1 MSRLSEHQAGALLAL
16 MSAVFWGVSGA
27 SAQFVFERKGVT
39 VDFLVT
45 YRLLSAG
52 ILLLLYARL
61 RGFSIWGIW
70 RERWAAIS
78 LLIFGIVGML
88 AVQYTYFAA
97 IRYSNAATGTIL
109 QYVGPTF
116 IAVYFVFVR
125 RRLPTLPE
133 AAAVALAF
141 LGTVL
146 LVTHGDLGTLEIS
159 AAALF
164 WGLSSALALA
174 FYSIYPV
181 KLLRHFPATVLVGWS
196 MVIGG
201 IGFTAFSQPT
211 TVPGTWDFSTFAA
224 VAFIVFFGTFIG
236 FYSYLGAVK
245 RIGPEK
251 SSLYACAEPLTA
263 ALVAVLWLDVPFG
276 LVDWA
281 GAACIVATIFIL
293 NVTPTHVPDT
303 VIKPSPQ

>member
-1 MSRLSEHQAGALLAL
+1 
-16 MSAVFWGVSGA
+16 
-27 SAQFVFERKGVT
+27 
-39 VDFLVT
+39 
-45 YRLLSAG
+45 
-52 ILLLLYARL
+52 
-61 RGFSIWGIW
+61 
-70 RERWAAIS
+70 
-78 LLIFGIVGML
+78 
-88 AVQYTYFAA
+88 
-97 IRYSNAATGTIL
+97 
-109 QYVGPTF
+109 
-116 IAVYFVFVR
+116 
-125 RRLPTLPE
+125 
-133 AAAVALAF
+133 VALAF

-181 KLLRHFPATVLVGWS
+181 KLLRHFPANVLVGWS

-201 IGFTAFSQPT
+201 IGFTASSLPT

-293 NVTPTHVPDT
+293 NVIPTHVPDT
-303 VIKPSPQ
+303 AIKPSPQ

>member
-1 MSRLSEHQAGALLAL
+1 MSHSSEHRAGALLAL
-16 MSAVFWGVSGA
+16 MSAIFWGMSGA
-27 SAQFVFERKGVT
+27 GAQYVFEQKGVT

-45 YRLLSAG
+45 YRLLIAG
-52 ILLLLYARL
+52 CLLLMYGRL

-70 RERWAAIS
+70 QARWAATS
-78 LLIFGIVGML
+78 LVIFGIAGML

-97 IRYSNAATGTIL
+97 IHHSNAATGTIL
-109 QYVGPTF
+109 QYVAPTF

-146 LVTHGDLGTLEIS
+146 LVTHGNLDALEIS
-159 AAALF
+159 GAALF

-174 FYSIYPV
+174 FYTIYPV
-181 KLLRHFPATVLVGWS
+181 KLLREFPATVLVGWS
-196 MVIGG
+196 MVIGSV
-201 IGFTAFSQPT
+201 GFSVFSPPW
-211 TVPGTWDFSTFAA
+211 TVPGTWDLPTFAT

-251 SSLYACAEPLTA
+251 SSLYASAEPLTA

-276 LVDWA
+276 PIDWV
-281 GAACIVATIFIL
+281 GAACIITTIFIL
-293 NVTPTHVPDT
+293 NATPTPAA
-303 VIKPSPQ
+303 VITQSTH

>member
-97 IRYSNAATGTIL
+97 IHYSNAATGTIL

-164 WGLSSALALA
+164 WGSQ
-174 FYSIYPV
+174 FGT
-181 KLLRHFPATVLVGWS
+181 RFGVLQHLPS
-196 MVIGG
+196 E
-201 IGFTAFSQPT
+201 
-211 TVPGTWDFSTFAA
+211 A
-224 VAFIVFFGTFIG
+224 VASFPCHRVGRLEHGDRRHWVHGIQPAHNRSRHLGFLNFCSSRLYCFFRNIHRLLQLPGRREAHRPRKIQPIR
-236 FYSYLGAVK
+236 L
-245 RIGPEK
+245 R
-251 SSLYACAEPLTA
+251 
-263 ALVAVLWLDVPFG
+263 
-276 LVDWA
+276 
-281 GAACIVATIFIL
+281 
-293 NVTPTHVPDT
+293 
-303 VIKPSPQ
+303 